1 MRDIMQ
7 MSYEASQI
15 ARSPLEHQTLFT
27 EMLFNELGQMKSADI
42 APHLS
47 CTFDVIRR
55 EYKVLL
61 LFRARLNESDS
72 VKSDVK

>member
-7 MSYEASQI
+7 MSYEVSQI
-15 ARSPLEHQTLFT
+15 ARTPLEFQTLFT
-27 EMLFNELGQMKSADI
+27 EMLFDEIGKMKSADI

-47 CTFDVIRR
+47 CTFDALRR

-61 LFRARLNESDS
+61 SFPAQLPVQRR
-72 VKSDVK
+72 

>member
-42 APHLS
+42 AQHLS

-61 LFRARLNESDS
+61 SFPARLNESDS

>member
-1 MRDIMQ
+1 MQDIIQ
-7 MSYEASQI
+7 MSYEALQI
-15 ARSPLEHQTLFT
+15 ARTSLEHQVLFT
-27 EMLFNELGQMKSADI
+27 EMLFAELGKMKSADI

-61 LFRARLNESDS
+61 SFPARLNEADS
-72 VKSDVK
+72 VKSDIK

>member
-1 MRDIMQ
+1 MKDLMEIAC
-7 MSYEASQI
+7 EAREN
-15 ARSPLEHQTLFT
+15 ARTPLENQTLFT
-27 EMLFNELGQMKSADI
+27 EMLFAELGKMKSADI

-61 LFRARLNESDS
+61 SFPARLNEADS

>member
-1 MRDIMQ
+1 MKDIMK
-7 MSYEASQI
+7 MSYEAGRI
-15 ARSPLEHQTLFT
+15 ARTPLEFQTLFT
-27 EMLFNELGQMKSADI
+27 EMLFDELGQMKSADI

-61 LFRARLNESDS
+61 SFPARLNEPDS